1 MIMSIKSLQIGLL
14 GLFLCVASAW
24 AATSSIQG
32 VVKDAN
38 GQPVKGAEIRVE
50 PRNGGKV
57 LATTKTDASGRY
69 TAANLPV
76 GIYRVTLIVNGQVK
90 SSINNTQTGTN
101 KPVDLNF
108 KLQPASASSEK
119 SVKSKKGKR
128 MVWVPPPTGSHM
140 GGRWVEVED
149 GAAAAGASNVQS
161 TTGEDLQ
168 KQIHSSNARGE
179 ESSVFGR

>member
-1 MIMSIKSLQIGLL
+1 MFTKSLKIIFVGLVS
-14 GLFLCVASAW
+14 C
-24 AATSSIQG
+24 AATAFAGGSSIQG
-32 VVKDAN
+32 VVRDSV

-69 TAANLPV
+69 SAADLPV

-108 KLQPASASSEK
+108 KLQPAAAASEK

-128 MVWVPPPTGSHM
+128 MVWVPPNTGSHM
-140 GGRWVEVED
+140 GGKWVEVED
-149 GAAAAGASNVQS
+149 GASAAGASNVQS
-161 TTGEDLQ
+161 TTGDDLQ

-179 ESSVFGR
+179 ETGAFGR